1 MLSTSLLP
9 AAGTLLRNT
18 SRSVAAPNTFNI
30 LGRNFSSGG
39 IGVNFGRVSKENVV
53 TLHGRPAKPDD
64 LVSIT
69 GGIRKG
75 INAKILSETLKQFR
89 IMY

>member
-1 MLSTSLLP
+1 MLSTYLP
-9 AAGTLLRNT
+9 AARTLLRNT
-18 SRSVAAPNTFNI
+18 SRSVVAPSAFNI

-53 TLHGRPAKPDD
+53 TTHGRPAKPDD

-75 INAKILSETLKQFR
+75 KNAKILSETLKQFR